1 MKTAI
6 AYYRY
11 SSHKQG
17 EQSIEGQAHA
27 AQAWASANG
36 YTLVREYADRA
47 VSGRTDD
54 REAFQQMLREL
65 DRLRPEVLILW
76 KVDRMGRNREEVAIN
91 KYKCKKAGTKV
102 VYTAESIPDSPEGV
116 ILESV
121 LEGMAEYYSLQLS
134 QNIRRGQRLS
144 AEKCQSIGGRPLMG
158 YRVINKR
165 YELDESG
172 AAVVREIFKMYLS
185 GSSQSQIARSLNAQ
199 GLRTVAG
206 KAWRSESVRR
216 ILVNE
221 RYTGIYICSGF
232 RIPGGMPQI
241 IDEETFR
248 RAQEMAKVHKRM
260 PAHDWENTE
269 YLLTGKLFCGKCG
282 RQMTGIS
289 GRGKSGAKHN
299 YYACMGH
306 KKRLCDKK
314 SVRQDW
320 IEGIV
325 MQYIIELLQDEPL
338 LESIAHETY
347 QFYLQNQDTSYV
359 DLLQSDLRQVEKSLK
374 NMLHAIEMGIITDET
389 RERMEE
395 LSARKKELAAAI
407 EVAQAQPKITEDII
421 LFFLLQLR
429 DKNLDSP
436 TVQRDLLDV
445 FVNAIYLYDD
455 RITIF
460 FNYDDKTHNFISK
473 ADMDCLPSVC
483 ISLQSLHQTWRIQ
496 TLQIMGDVFAITFYI

>member
-36 YTLVREYADRA
+36 YTIIKEYADRA

-65 DRLRPEVLILW
+65 ERLRPEVLILW

-91 KYKCKKAGTKV
+91 KYKCKRAGCKV

-134 QNIRRGQRLS
+134 QNVRRGQMLN
-144 AEKCQSIGGRPLMG
+144 AEKCQSVGGSTPLG
-158 YRVINKR
+158 YKIINKK

-172 AAVVREIFKMYLS
+172 AAIVREIFRLYLA
-185 GSSQSQIARSLNAQ
+185 GSSQSQIARTLNAQ
-199 GLRTVAG
+199 GLRTAG
-206 KAWRSESVRR
+206 DMPWRPQSVRR
-216 ILVNE
+216 TLLNE
-221 RYTGIYICSGF
+221 KYTGIYIYNGF

-241 IDEETFR
+241 IDEETFW

-260 PAHDWENTE
+260 PAHDWEKSE

-282 RQMTGIS
+282 ERMSGVS

-320 IEGIV
+320 IEDIV
-325 MQYIIELLQDEPL
+325 LHHITEILQDEEL

-407 EVAQAQPKITEDII
+407 EVAQAHPKITEDMI

-429 DKNLDSP
+429 DRNLESRI
-436 TVQRDLLDV
+436 VQRDLLDV

-473 ADMDCLPSVC
+473 ADINSLPSVC

>member
-144 AEKCQSIGGRPLMG
+144 AEKCQSVGGVTPMG
-158 YRVINKR
+158 YRIVDKK

-172 AAVVREIFKMYLS
+172 AAIVRQIFRLYLA
-185 GSSQSQIARSLNAQ
+185 GNSQSQIARSLNAQ
-199 GLRTVAG
+199 GLRTLSD
-206 KAWRSESVRR
+206 KPWQSQSVRR
-216 ILVNE
+216 ILINE
-221 RYTGIYICSGF
+221 KYTGTYIYNGY
-232 RIPGGMPQI
+232 RVPDGMPQI
-241 IDEETFR
+241 IDQETFR

-260 PAHDWENTE
+260 PAHDWDKTE
-269 YLLTGKLFCGKCG
+269 YILTGKLFCGHCG
-282 RQMTGIS
+282 ERMVGVS

-338 LESIAHETY
+338 LESIAHETH

-374 NMLHAIEMGIITDET
+374 NLLHAIEMGIITDET
-389 RERMEE
+389 RERMQE
-395 LSARKKELAAAI
+395 LSERKKELSAAI

-421 LFFLLQLR
+421 LFYLLQFR
-429 DKNLDSP
+429 EKNLESR
-436 TVQRDLLDV
+436 TVQRDLLDT

-455 RITIF
+455 KITIF
-460 FNYDDKTHNFISK
+460 FNYHNETKTAISK
-473 ADMDCLPSVC
+473 LEIDHSHSVC
-483 ISLQSLHQTWRIQ
+483 ISIQSFHQTWRIQ